1 MFNGSSCVAVLYLPR
16 SSSVFM
22 HIQACKSGRKM
33 WFMICDRDVDLKK
46 SRNLLK
52 VNTILDS
59 TCNKIN
65 NQESDEW
72 HLGYSS
78 VQTVSKTVWNCNR
91 DNIVITSHIVPGQ
104 AFGQKP
110 AVWIL
115 QMLHQLIGLFSA
127 HLKLQNDG
135 PSKHLASSNT
145 DLLQLMCRRL
155 TRLSSWQ
162 VYLHACLW
170 LKVHR
175 PNPQTGTQIAYSI
188 QVFFHVLPF
197 VMAKP
202 PWPSPEL
209 PHYQNLPI
217 PALQSAGS
225 SPTALEISCRIA
237 ESVRKCC
244 GTGHPKFWPTLQC
257 ADQTKQVD
265 VAG

>member
-1 MFNGSSCVAVLYLPR
+1 MNDTLDILMFFFWKR
-16 SSSVFM
+16 T
-22 HIQACKSGRKM
+22 K
-33 WFMICDRDVDLKK
+33 
-46 SRNLLK
+46 
-52 VNTILDS
+52 
-59 TCNKIN
+59 
-65 NQESDEW
+65 
-72 HLGYSS
+72 S

-91 DNIVITSHIVPGQ
+91 DNITYCPRPGL
-104 AFGQKP
+104 
-110 AVWIL
+110 W
-115 QMLHQLIGLFSA
+115 
-127 HLKLQNDG
+127 
-135 PSKHLASSNT
+135 SKASCLDLANASPTHRPFLGSSET
-145 DLLQLMCRRL
+145 PKWWTQQTPRKHRLMQLMCR
-155 TRLSSWQ
+155 RLSSWQ

-170 LKVHR
+170 VKVHR

-188 QVFFHVLPF
+188 QVFFHILPF

-225 SPTALEISCRIA
+225 SPTALEISCRTA